1 MALITISAITSSTIP
16 RDGLNFYF
24 DAAWQRNRV
33 LNFSSTDQ
41 ESSDRSGNYSN
52 YTFSGGIEVDSLGRW
67 IKFDGSADSIR
78 TPISVS
84 GISLTTW
91 CVWLRYDDSSISLST
106 QGIVGNRSPGNNNIF
121 GLRWSPI
128 TALVYDWA
136 SSSTAYLNLPNSL
149 ITPPFFSPFMLAVSV
164 NSTGATLSFFERRRD
179 YKKTYRW
186 SQSHSAISLTFSF
199 LGLSQ
204 YSATGDFYYSSAVMY
219 KALFWTRN
227 LSDSE
232 INLVYESTKMDVD
245 PSPPRAVY
253 PIVGRDSSNSKEWAC
268 AGGKSASATTIW
280 AEKDY
285 NDITTGDI
293 VYSDSS
299 LTLPPLKPHFVSS
312 SRSTNQYLN
321 LNTATGVII
330 STSNC

>member
-16 RDGLNFYF
+16 RDRLNFYF

-41 ESSDRSGNYSN
+41 VSSDRSGNYSN
-52 YTFSGGIEVDSLGRW
+52 YSFSGGIDVDSLGRW
-67 IKFDGSADSIR
+67 IKFDGFADSIQ
-78 TPISVS
+78 TPINVS
-84 GISLTTW
+84 NISQATW
-91 CVWLRYDDSSISLST
+91 CVWLRYDSAISLST
-106 QGIVGNRSPGNNNIF
+106 QGIVGNRSPGNDNIF

-128 TALVYDWA
+128 EALVYDWA

-204 YSATGDFYYSSAVMY
+204 FNTTGGFYYSSAVMY
-219 KALFWTRN
+219 KSLFWTRN

-245 PSPPRAVY
+245 PSPPRASY
-253 PIVGRDSSNSKEWAC
+253 AISGRDSSNSKEWAC

-293 VYSDSS
+293 VYSNSS
-299 LTLPPLKPHFVSS
+299 LTLPPNNAHFVSS

-321 LNTATGVII
+321 LNTTTGVII

>member
-1 MALITISAITSSTIP
+1 MPSITITPPESPSIP

-24 DAAWQRNRV
+24 DASWQRNRP

-41 ESSDRSGNYSN
+41 VSSDRSGNYSN
-52 YTFSGGIEVDSLGRW
+52 YNFSGGIDVDSLGRW
-67 IKFDGSADSIR
+67 IKFDGFADSIQ
-78 TPISVS
+78 TPINTS

-91 CVWLRYDDSSISLST
+91 CVWLRYDSVISLT
-106 QGIVGNRSPGNNNIF
+106 TDGILGNRSPGNNNIF
-121 GLRWSPI
+121 GLRYSDI
-128 TALVYDWA
+128 NALIYDWA
-136 SSSTAYLNLPNSL
+136 TSSSAYINMPNSL
-149 ITPPFFSPFMLAVSV
+149 ITPPYFSPFMLAVSV

-204 YSATGDFYYSSAVMY
+204 YNTTGGFYYSSAVMY

-232 INLVYESTKMDVD
+232 INSVYESTKMDVD
-245 PSPPRAVY
+245 PSPPRAIY
-253 PIVGRDSSNSKEWAC
+253 GIIGQSANTKADAC
-268 AGGKSASATTIW
+268 AGGKNSSLVSYY
-280 AEKDY
+280 AEKDV

-293 VYSDSS
+293 LYSNAS
-299 LTLPPLKPHFVSS
+299 LTTVPSQAHLVTGY
-312 SRSTNQYLN
+312 RSTNQYIN
-321 LNTATGVII
+321 INTTTGEII
-330 STSNC
+330 STGNC

>member
-1 MALITISAITSSTIP
+1 MSSITITSSVSPSIP
-16 RDGLNFYF
+16 RNDLHFYF
-24 DAAWQRNRV
+24 DASWQRNRP

-41 ESSDRSGNYSN
+41 VSSDRSGNYSN
-52 YTFSGGIEVDSLGRW
+52 YAFSGGIDVDSLGRW
-67 IKFDGSADSIR
+67 IKFDGFADSIQ

-91 CVWLRYDDSSISLST
+91 CVWLRYNSAISLST
-106 QGIVGNRSPGNNNIF
+106 QGIIGNRSPGNNNIF
-121 GLRWSPI
+121 GLRYSGI
-128 TALVYDWA
+128 DALIYDWA
-136 SSSTAYLNLPNSL
+136 TSSSAYTNLPNSL
-149 ITPPFFSPFMLAVSV
+149 ITPPIFSPFMLAVSV

-204 YSATGDFYYSSAVMY
+204 YNTTGGFYYSSAVMY

-232 INLVYESTKMDVD
+232 INSVYESTKMDVD

-253 PIVGRDSSNSKEWAC
+253 VVVGRDSSNSKEWAC
-268 AGGKSASATTIW
+268 AGGKSASVATIY

-299 LTLPPLKPHFVSS
+299 LTLPPLNAHFVSAY
-312 SRSTNQYLN
+312 RSTNAYLN
-321 LNTATGVII
+321 LNTTTGAVI